1 METKENNKRLLIV
14 VGVLL
19 LVVGVSLAYFVSNI
33 LINGKGANTKITTAV
48 IKGATL
54 NIEGILEF
62 EDLEILPGH
71 KTASGI
77 KVTATGNNELI
88 PYNLIWNGTNTL
100 TTPLE
105 FKIYKTSEEIEVN
118 ATCEK
123 KRKAVGSV
131 TQISEECSITNIDKL
146 GTEIASG
153 RINKNDTKV
162 ILAKD
167 EFITATSTGDVKYYY
182 VILEYPNLNEAQ
194 NYDLEG
200 SLEGKVTV
208 EESNIKPDINILA
221 IQIEQEDGSYQE
233 VEEIPQSGYIL
244 DVEKSVCSNGVKIS
258 NIDDV
263 ITLNN
268 LTKSGTSCHLYFNH
282 IATKNIQTA
291 LGTLRVNTYSPS
303 SFSNTSYTN
312 DGLYETEDEMGK
324 SYYYRGAVTNNYLK
338 FADKWW
344 RIVRINGDGTIRII
358 YNGTNAKDSIIK
370 KSPFNLK
377 NYNNAYVG
385 LMYGDSEANS
395 YSEAHSNTNKS
406 TILTE
411 LETWYETNLMNYADK
426 IDGNAGFCGDRSVN
440 TGSSA
445 WAPWDTKKG
454 YGKNA
459 TAYGIFNRTRS
470 TSDIYWNLIQTP
482 TLKCKNNND
491 WYTTSQSLNGNK
503 SLTYPIGLISAD
515 EVIFAGG
522 MGGRNNA
529 RYYLC
534 NEENYWTMT
543 PYIST
548 LSVDGSA
555 IVLRVGIDGDLDY
568 NFGYVSN
575 SSFGIRPV
583 INLKADV
590 TVIGNGTIDN
600 PYIVQ

>member
-233 VEEIPQSGYIL
+233 VEEIPQSGYA
-244 DVEKSVCSNGVKIS
+244 VNTSKSTCSNGARPIGITPNITVKG
-258 NIDDV
+258 
-263 ITLNN
+263 
-268 LTKSGTSCHLYFNH
+268 LTKSGTSCYLYLDK
-282 IATKNIQTA
+282 AAKE
-291 LGTLRVNTYSPS
+291 VNTLLGNLTVKTNEPD
-303 SFSNTSYTN
+303 FSINAYVDEGVYETSDEMYGGTSY
-312 DGLYETEDEMGK
+312 YW
-324 SYYYRGAVTNNYLK
+324 RGAATTNYLK
-338 FADKWW
+338 FGGFCW
-344 RIVRINGDGTIRII
+344 RIVRINGDGSLRLI
-358 YNGTNAKDSIIK
+358 YDGSTCHANGTSTTESVIVGATNAEKYYATSDGQ
-370 KSPFNLK
+370 
-377 NYNNAYVG
+377 YNNSSYVG
-385 LMYGDSEANS
+385 WTYTLGSQRPVNNNTAISSNIKIQTEKWF
-395 YSEAHSNTNKS
+395 NTNI
-406 TILTE
+406 TG
-411 LETWYETNLMNYADK
+411 TNLEKVADGKFCNDRNVDKPLSTWESGYIDIWSDTGTKFGYAGPK
-426 IDGNAGFCGDRSVN
+426 RL
-440 TGSSA
+440 
-445 WAPWDTKKG
+445 
-454 YGKNA
+454 YEL
-459 TAYGIFNRTRS
+459 Y
-470 TSDIYWNLIQTP
+470 QP
-482 TLKCKNNND
+482 TLKCNPQDIYIMKVGAI
-491 WYTTSQSLNGNK
+491 T
-503 SLTYPIGLISAD
+503 AD
-515 EVIFAGG
+515 EVEFAGSKNE
-522 MGGRNNA
+522 NNYN
-529 RYYLC
+529 YYLY
-534 NEENYWTMT
+534 NGQNYFTMT
-543 PYIST
+543 PYFWSG
-548 LSVDGSA
+548 SFGGVFRVDLNGYLA
-555 IVLRVGIDGDLDY
+555 
-568 NFGYVSN
+568 YVSLDWT
-575 SSFGIRPV
+575 SSGLRPV
-583 INLKADV
+583 INLKSD
-590 TVIGNGTIDN
+590 IIISSGNGTLDN
-600 PYIVQ
+600 PYIVAD